1 MIMIL
6 VVMLDQAEI
15 DEKLA
20 AGVPYVIRQTI
31 PDKGKATLMMKSMV
45 ILK

>member
-1 MIMIL
+1 
-6 VVMLDQAEI
+6 MLDRAEI

-31 PDKGKATLMMKSMV
+31 PLDKGKATLMMKSMV